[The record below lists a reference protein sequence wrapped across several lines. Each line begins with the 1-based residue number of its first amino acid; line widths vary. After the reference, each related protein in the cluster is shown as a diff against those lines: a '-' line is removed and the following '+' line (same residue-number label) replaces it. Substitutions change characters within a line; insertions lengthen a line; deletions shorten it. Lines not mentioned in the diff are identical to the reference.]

1 MKFIYLALFNIIF
14 ISVAGRAQ
22 FVREI
27 EGEYFG
33 KNITQADLDILFVN
47 NPNLYWLNFD
57 YKDTSLILPDFK
69 KLDIL
74 AIKSETLRS
83 LTMPDTLFELGLF
96 DFNLPNLTTLSEPV
110 APNLYQLTLYSNLT
124 NLPQLICTS
133 EELTLVDIK
142 NYNDDSSW
150 SECLEDRFLNGPFEL
165 SSCEILDGKD
175 GPTVAKIVS
184 PDGAPDQWLE
194 SSDDMSEEDF
204 EDIQKGMQ
212 RTGRMIT
219 VIRRATG
226 FALAGIVFLILKS

>member
-22 FVREI
+22 FVQEI

-83 LTMPDTLFELGLF
+83 LTMPDTLFELGLI
-96 DFNLPNLTTLSEPV
+96 DFNLPSLSTFKEPV
-110 APNLYQLTLYSNLT
+110 APNLYQMTLYTNLSS
-124 NLPQLICTS
+124 LPQLICTS

-142 NYNDDSSW
+142 NYKDISW
-150 SECLEDRFLNGPFEL
+150 PECMEERFVNGKFQL
-165 SSCEILDGKD
+165 SSCEIFNGKD

-184 PDGAPDQWLE
+184 PDGAPDEWLE

-204 EDIQKGMQ
+204 EDLQKGMQ

-219 VIRRATG
+219 VIRRASG
-226 FALAGIVFLILKS
+226 LALAGIVFLILKS

>member
-1 MKFIYLALFNIIF
+1 MTPIKLLLPILFFAFGAN
-14 ISVAGRAQ
+14 AQ
-22 FVREI
+22 FVQEI

-57 YKDTSLILPDFK
+57 YKDSTLILPNFQ

-74 AIKSETLRS
+74 AIQSEVLQTIVF
-83 LTMPDTLFELGLF
+83 PDTLLELGLI
-96 DFNLPNLTTLSEPV
+96 DFNLPSLTTLSEPV
-110 APNLYQLTLYSNLT
+110 LPNLYQLTLYANLSS
-124 NLPQLICTS
+124 LPQLICTS

-150 SECLEDRFLNGPFEL
+150 SKCLEERFLNGPFEL
-165 SSCEILDGKD
+165 SSCEIRDGKD

-184 PDGAPDQWLE
+184 PDNAPDEWLE

-204 EDIQKGMQ
+204 EDLQKGMQ
-212 RTGRMIT
+212 RTGRMIA

-226 FALAGIVFLILKS
+226 LALAGIVFLILKS